1 MSKIYL
7 SFYAWSRNRSPNDT
21 QILIHF
27 WKKIVT
33 NNHFFLDQVCFCGLD
48 ILIHL
53 NNFKKIVLIHCRLHK
68 LCRLHKQPTIF
79 RKRRSSNFGNFLSG
93 SKWFTLDHKK
103 TPDWFFTRSGSNF
116 FIHSLWTIC
125 WEICNPFSKVDQ
137 FFIWLARVSWRSE
150 KAKLSMNGINV
161 PSQDPLRVGS
171 DQITTDYE
179 KSSKGDSRE
188 SRESRS
194 SSISTLGDSTSLPR
208 EYD

>member
-7 SFYAWSRNRSPNDT
+7 SFYAWSRNRSPNDP

-116 FIHSLWTIC
+116 VIHSLWTIAYG
-125 WEICNPFSKVDQ
+125 PY
-137 FFIWLARVSWRSE
+137 A
-150 KAKLSMNGINV
+150 
-161 PSQDPLRVGS
+161 
-171 DQITTDYE
+171 E
-179 KSSKGDSRE
+179 KSAIRFQKWINFLFDWRGSVGDLKKQNYQWME
-188 SRESRS
+188 
-194 SSISTLGDSTSLPR
+194 
-208 EYD
+208 